1 MSFSEWQC
9 PKTDH
14 SEIAE
19 LAQVS
24 STVLLDP
31 PPPEGWHCWRC
42 ETPLERVRD
51 YPVRQT
57 KPELS
62 VAPEPEL
69 DVQSLP
75 TPTEMPDAARLFG

>member
-57 KPELS
+57 RPELP
-62 VAPEPEL
+62 VAPE
-69 DVQSLP
+69 QALP
-75 TPTEMPDAARLFG
+75 TPAEMPNVAQL

>member
-9 PKTDH
+9 PKQDH
-14 SEIAE
+14 TGRDGIGA
-19 LAQVS
+19 VS
-24 STVLLDP
+24 SVVLLDP
-31 PPPEGWHCWRC
+31 PPPEGWRCWRC
-42 ETPLERVRD
+42 QTPLERVRD